1 MTEQTNTT
9 HSSIVQPRLTH
20 MGINVIDI
28 DRMVEFYTRVL
39 RLSVSD
45 FGYSDRLQCKLA
57 FLTSDPNAH
66 HQVVLVNMRPE
77 NSESTVNQISFSV
90 PALDDLRA
98 ANRRLLDAGI
108 ETNPIN
114 HGNAWSI
121 YFSDPEANLLEIY
134 LDSPF
139 HVPQPQGEPLDLALS
154 NNEILAN
161 TEERFAKENGFT
173 SRDAWIAKRRKEI
186 QGIK

>member
-66 HQVVLVNMRPE
+66 HQVVLVNMRTE

-98 ANRRLLDAGI
+98 ANCRLLDAGI

-114 HGNAWSI
+114 HGNA
-121 YFSDPEANLLEIY
+121 
-134 LDSPF
+134 
-139 HVPQPQGEPLDLALS
+139 
-154 NNEILAN
+154 
-161 TEERFAKENGFT
+161 
-173 SRDAWIAKRRKEI
+173 
-186 QGIK
+186 